1 MAVRKIA
8 VLTSTRPLRQRIQE
22 IGRSVETLSPT
33 KCQALAQE
41 YDLIIL
47 GSRASDDFFER
58 IKSALPR
65 RILEKFRL
73 YPRSFFNRFK
83 NPGTIPSEFD
93 DRDQGWQEI
102 LRANGIPFVTHA
114 RVLRDDY
121 TYDERRFHW
130 TRLADF
136 IQDDR
141 VTVISS

>member
-22 IGRSVETLSPT
+22 IGRTVETLSPS
-33 KCQALAQE
+33 KCQAFAKE

-65 RILEKFRL
+65 RMMAKFRL
-73 YPRSFFNRFK
+73 YPRSFFDRFK
-83 NPGTIPSEFD
+83 SRGTIPSEFD
-93 DRDQGWQEI
+93 NRDQGWQEI
-102 LRANGIPFVTHA
+102 LRANAITFVTEA
-114 RVLRDDY
+114 RLLCDDY
-121 TYDERRFHW
+121 TYDERKFHW

-136 IQDDR
+136 INDER
-141 VTVISS
+141 VTVISR